1 MLGVAGRTRFN
12 RLGFGWKWTVGRI
25 MSETR
30 VDRRIGKTRD
40 ALAGAIFALIQ
51 RDNWND
57 ITIQSICA
65 EANVARASFY
75 AHFASKVGLLDFM
88 LERNLGSMA
97 AQLAGLGGGGP
108 GILDW
113 FAAHVTS
120 DRSRFA
126 RIVLAPDAHPALTR
140 FKAIVKVQYAEALA
154 RDGIVASE
162 AQLNFIMGG
171 ATEMIM
177 DWSKTWR
184 AHRVPAL
191 RRDVQAFAAAV
202 LAQPSTLAESA
213 D

>member
-1 MLGVAGRTRFN
+1 
-12 RLGFGWKWTVGRI
+12 

-40 ALAGAIFALIQ
+40 ALANAIFGLIQ
-51 RDNWND
+51 REDWND
-57 ITIQSICA
+57 ITIQSICT

-75 AHFASKVGLLDFM
+75 AHFDSKVALLEFM
-88 LERNLGSMA
+88 LERNLGSVA
-97 AQLAGLGGGGP
+97 AQLAGLAGGGP
-108 GILDW
+108 AILDW

-126 RIVLAPDAHPALTR
+126 RIVLAPDAHPALAR
-140 FKAIVKVQYAEALA
+140 FKAIVKAQYAQALA

-177 DWSKTWR
+177 DWSRTWR
-184 AHRVPAL
+184 ARLVPAL

-202 LAQPSTLAESA
+202 LAQPHTIVENA